1 MKISVVE
8 NGEIEAHEAA
18 LNTHLNSVF
27 GQDSTVNFNHEF
39 VCAVLIED
47 ENQIV
52 ASGFAYSR
60 LMSQGSTSFKG
71 GIVGGIAVAPNKRG
85 LGLAK
90 VIVKQLDKY
99 LVSFGVTHSFL

>member
-1 MKISVVE
+1 MKISVFE

-27 GQDSTVNFNHEF
+27 GQNSMVNFNHEF
-39 VCAVLIED
+39 VCTVIIED

-52 ASGFAYSR
+52 ATGFAYSR
-60 LMSQGSTSFKG
+60 LMSQGSTIFKA

-85 LGLAK
+85 LG
-90 VIVKQLDKY
+90 
-99 LVSFGVTHSFL
+99 